1 MPTQMLT
8 ADLALPAP
16 VLVVEDNPLV
26 RNRLQ
31 GLLQQL
37 GYSSDAL
44 VMAGSLAQA
53 RAYLAGEAHTVSLVL
68 VDLGLPDGS
77 GIELI
82 EELHAQ
88 APNLPMLVVSAW
100 STQEMIW
107 AALRAGAV
115 GYVLKERDDMEMAM
129 ALRSVLRGGAPI
141 DPFIARRIIEELPL
155 QAPPAVQAADD
166 PGLSAREHTIL
177 HLVVEGLR
185 LPSACFCRATR
196 SSRISR
202 MSTASCRCPRAPR
215 QRRKRAG
222 AAWWIEPDARSAGPF
237 FRFPPTA
244 RPSHLE

>member
-44 VMAGSLAQA
+44 VMAGSLAEA

-77 GIELI
+77 GVELI

-177 HLVVEGLR
+177 QLVVEGLSNREIAER
-185 LPSACFCRATR
+185 LFLSRYTVESHIKNVYR
-196 SSRISR
+196 KLSVSSR
-202 MSTASCRCPRAPR
+202 TQAA
-215 QRRKRAG
+215 QEARRRRLV
-222 AAWWIEPDARSAGPF
+222 D
-237 FRFPPTA
+237 
-244 RPSHLE
+244 

>member
-44 VMAGSLAQA
+44 VMAGSLAEA

-177 HLVVEGLR
+177 HLVVEGLSNREIAER
-185 LPSACFCRATR
+185 LFLSRYTVESHIKNVYR
-196 SSRISR
+196 KLSVSSR
-202 MSTASCRCPRAPR
+202 TQAA
-215 QRRKRAG
+215 QEARRRRLV
-222 AAWWIEPDARSAGPF
+222 D
-237 FRFPPTA
+237 
-244 RPSHLE
+244 

>member
-44 VMAGSLAQA
+44 VMTGSLAEA

-77 GIELI
+77 GVELI

-177 HLVVEGLR
+177 QLVVEGLSNREIAER
-185 LPSACFCRATR
+185 LFLSRYTVESHIKNVYR
-196 SSRISR
+196 KLSVSSR
-202 MSTASCRCPRAPR
+202 TQAA
-215 QRRKRAG
+215 QEARRRRLV
-222 AAWWIEPDARSAGPF
+222 D
-237 FRFPPTA
+237 
-244 RPSHLE
+244 

>member
-1 MPTQMLT
+1 MPTQTLT

-16 VLVVEDNPLV
+16 VLVVEDDPLV

-31 GLLQQL
+31 GLLLQL

-44 VMAGSLAQA
+44 VMAGSLAEA
-53 RAYLAGEAHTVSLVL
+53 RAYLDDEAHTVSLAL

-82 EELHAQ
+82 AELHGQ
-88 APNLPMLVVSAW
+88 APSLPIMVVSAW

-155 QAPPAVQAADD
+155 QAPPTVHRVDD
-166 PGLSAREHTIL
+166 PSLSARENTIL
-177 HLVVEGLR
+177 HLVVEGLSNREIAER
-185 LPSACFCRATR
+185 LFLSRYTVESHIKNVYR
-196 SSRISR
+196 KLSVSSR
-202 MSTASCRCPRAPR
+202 TQAA
-215 QRRKRAG
+215 QEARRRRLV
-222 AAWWIEPDARSAGPF
+222 D
-237 FRFPPTA
+237 
-244 RPSHLE
+244 

>member
-44 VMAGSLAQA
+44 VMAGSLAEA

-77 GIELI
+77 GVELI

-177 HLVVEGLR
+177 HLVVEGLSNREIAER
-185 LPSACFCRATR
+185 LFLSRYTVESHIKNVYR
-196 SSRISR
+196 KLSVSSR
-202 MSTASCRCPRAPR
+202 TQAA
-215 QRRKRAG
+215 QEARRRRLV
-222 AAWWIEPDARSAGPF
+222 D
-237 FRFPPTA
+237 
-244 RPSHLE
+244 

>member
-1 MPTQMLT
+1 MPTQTLT

-31 GLLQQL
+31 GLLLQL

-44 VMAGSLAQA
+44 VMAGSLAEA
-53 RAYLAGEAHTVSLVL
+53 RAYLDDEAHTVSLAL

-82 EELHAQ
+82 AELHGQ
-88 APNLPMLVVSAW
+88 APSLPIMVVSAW

-155 QAPPAVQAADD
+155 QAPPSVHRVDD
-166 PGLSAREHTIL
+166 PSLSARENTIL
-177 HLVVEGLR
+177 HLVVEGLSNREIAER
-185 LPSACFCRATR
+185 LFLSSYTVESHIKNVYRKLSV
-196 SSRISR
+196 SSR
-202 MSTASCRCPRAPR
+202 TQAA
-215 QRRKRAG
+215 QEARRRRLV
-222 AAWWIEPDARSAGPF
+222 D
-237 FRFPPTA
+237 
-244 RPSHLE
+244 

>member
-44 VMAGSLAQA
+44 VMAGSLAEA
-53 RAYLAGEAHTVSLVL
+53 RAYLAGETHTVSLVL

-177 HLVVEGLR
+177 HLVVEGLSNREIAER
-185 LPSACFCRATR
+185 LFLSRYTVESHIKNVYR
-196 SSRISR
+196 KLSVSSR
-202 MSTASCRCPRAPR
+202 TQAA
-215 QRRKRAG
+215 QEARRRRLV
-222 AAWWIEPDARSAGPF
+222 D
-237 FRFPPTA
+237 
-244 RPSHLE
+244 

>member
-1 MPTQMLT
+1 MPTQTLT

-31 GLLQQL
+31 GLLLQL

-44 VMAGSLAQA
+44 VMAGSLAEA
-53 RAYLAGEAHTVSLVL
+53 RAYLDDEAHTVSLAL

-82 EELHAQ
+82 AELHGQ
-88 APNLPMLVVSAW
+88 APSLPIMVVSAW

-155 QAPPAVQAADD
+155 QAPPTVHRVDD
-166 PGLSAREHTIL
+166 PSLSARENTIL
-177 HLVVEGLR
+177 HLVVEGLSNREIAER
-185 LPSACFCRATR
+185 LFLSRYTVESHIKNVYR
-196 SSRISR
+196 KLSVSSR
-202 MSTASCRCPRAPR
+202 TQAA
-215 QRRKRAG
+215 QEARRRRLV
-222 AAWWIEPDARSAGPF
+222 D
-237 FRFPPTA
+237 
-244 RPSHLE
+244 

>member
-44 VMAGSLAQA
+44 EMAGSLAEA

-77 GIELI
+77 GVELI

-177 HLVVEGLR
+177 HLVVEGLSNREIAER
-185 LPSACFCRATR
+185 LFLSRYTVESHIKNVYR
-196 SSRISR
+196 KLSVSSR
-202 MSTASCRCPRAPR
+202 TQAA
-215 QRRKRAG
+215 QEARRRRLV
-222 AAWWIEPDARSAGPF
+222 D
-237 FRFPPTA
+237 
-244 RPSHLE
+244 

>member
-1 MPTQMLT
+1 MPTQTLT

-31 GLLQQL
+31 GLLLQL

-44 VMAGSLAQA
+44 VMAGSLAEA
-53 RAYLAGEAHTVSLVL
+53 RAYLEDEAHTVSLAL

-82 EELHAQ
+82 AELHGQ
-88 APNLPMLVVSAW
+88 APSLPIMVVSAW

-115 GYVLKERDDMEMAM
+115 GYVLKERDDLEMAM

-155 QAPPAVQAADD
+155 QAPPTVHRVDD
-166 PGLSAREHTIL
+166 PSLSTRENTIL
-177 HLVVEGLR
+177 HLVVEGLSNREIAER
-185 LPSACFCRATR
+185 LFLSRYTVESHIKNVYR
-196 SSRISR
+196 KLSVSSR
-202 MSTASCRCPRAPR
+202 TQAA
-215 QRRKRAG
+215 QEARRRRLV
-222 AAWWIEPDARSAGPF
+222 D
-237 FRFPPTA
+237 
-244 RPSHLE
+244 

>member
-44 VMAGSLAQA
+44 AMAGSLAEA

-77 GIELI
+77 GVELI

-129 ALRSVLRGGAPI
+129 ALRSVLCGGAPI

-177 HLVVEGLR
+177 HLVVEGLSNREIAER
-185 LPSACFCRATR
+185 LFLSRYTVESHIKNVYR
-196 SSRISR
+196 KLSVSSR
-202 MSTASCRCPRAPR
+202 TQAA
-215 QRRKRAG
+215 QEARRRRLV
-222 AAWWIEPDARSAGPF
+222 D
-237 FRFPPTA
+237 
-244 RPSHLE
+244 

>member
-44 VMAGSLAQA
+44 VMTGSLAEA

-77 GIELI
+77 GVELI
-82 EELHAQ
+82 EELHTQ

-177 HLVVEGLR
+177 HLVVEGLSNREIAER
-185 LPSACFCRATR
+185 LFLSRYTVESHIKNVYR
-196 SSRISR
+196 KLSVSSR
-202 MSTASCRCPRAPR
+202 TQAA
-215 QRRKRAG
+215 QEARRRRLV
-222 AAWWIEPDARSAGPF
+222 D
-237 FRFPPTA
+237 
-244 RPSHLE
+244 

>member
-44 VMAGSLAQA
+44 VMTGSLAEA

-77 GIELI
+77 GVELI

-177 HLVVEGLR
+177 HLVVEGLSNREIAER
-185 LPSACFCRATR
+185 LFLSRYTVESHIKNVYR
-196 SSRISR
+196 KLSVSSR
-202 MSTASCRCPRAPR
+202 TQAA
-215 QRRKRAG
+215 QEARRRRLV
-222 AAWWIEPDARSAGPF
+222 D
-237 FRFPPTA
+237 
-244 RPSHLE
+244 

>member
-44 VMAGSLAQA
+44 AMAGSLAEA

-77 GIELI
+77 GVELI

-177 HLVVEGLR
+177 HLVVEGLSNREIAER
-185 LPSACFCRATR
+185 LFLSRYTVESHIKNVYR
-196 SSRISR
+196 KLSVSSR
-202 MSTASCRCPRAPR
+202 TQAA
-215 QRRKRAG
+215 QEARRRRLV
-222 AAWWIEPDARSAGPF
+222 D
-237 FRFPPTA
+237 
-244 RPSHLE
+244 

>member
-177 HLVVEGLR
+177 HLVVEGLSNREIAER
-185 LPSACFCRATR
+185 LFLSRYTVESHIKNVYR
-196 SSRISR
+196 KLSVSSR
-202 MSTASCRCPRAPR
+202 TQAA
-215 QRRKRAG
+215 QEARRRRLV
-222 AAWWIEPDARSAGPF
+222 D
-237 FRFPPTA
+237 
-244 RPSHLE
+244 

>member
-26 RNRLQ
+26 RNRLR

-177 HLVVEGLR
+177 HLVVEGLSNREIAER
-185 LPSACFCRATR
+185 LFLSRYTVESHIKNVYR
-196 SSRISR
+196 KLSVSSR
-202 MSTASCRCPRAPR
+202 TQAA
-215 QRRKRAG
+215 QEARRRRLV
-222 AAWWIEPDARSAGPF
+222 D
-237 FRFPPTA
+237 
-244 RPSHLE
+244 

>member
-44 VMAGSLAQA
+44 VMAGSLAEA

-77 GIELI
+77 GVELI

-177 HLVVEGLR
+177 HLVVEGLSNREIAER
-185 LPSACFCRATR
+185 LFLSRYTVESHIKNVYR
-196 SSRISR
+196 KLSVSSR
-202 MSTASCRCPRAPR
+202 TQAAHEA
-215 QRRKRAG
+215 RRRRLV
-222 AAWWIEPDARSAGPF
+222 D
-237 FRFPPTA
+237 
-244 RPSHLE
+244 

>member
-44 VMAGSLAQA
+44 VMAGSLAEA

-77 GIELI
+77 GVELI

-115 GYVLKERDDMEMAM
+115 GYVLKESDDMEMAM

-141 DPFIARRIIEELPL
+141 APFIARRIIEELPL

-177 HLVVEGLR
+177 HLVVEGLSNREIAER
-185 LPSACFCRATR
+185 LFLSRYTVESHIKNVYR
-196 SSRISR
+196 KLSVSSR
-202 MSTASCRCPRAPR
+202 TQAA
-215 QRRKRAG
+215 QEARRRRLV
-222 AAWWIEPDARSAGPF
+222 D
-237 FRFPPTA
+237 
-244 RPSHLE
+244 